1 MKTIDIYANGPV
13 LNFETLEDLKLSVK
27 VRKTLFN
34 EDGSVKDFYI
44 SDNPMT
50 KRNPLNNRFRI
61 GLFENVTYSDGKHA
75 VWKAASIET
84 DTTEEMMSA
93 LELLNV
99 KRKDNES
106 R

>member
-93 LELLNV
+93 LELLNA
-99 KRKDNES
+99 KRK
-106 R
+106 RQ

>member
-27 VRKTLFN
+27 VRKTLYN

-93 LELLNV
+93 LELLNA
-99 KRKDNES
+99 KRK
-106 R
+106 RQ

>member
-13 LNFETLEDLKLSVK
+13 LNFETLEDLKQNVK

-34 EDGSVKDFYI
+34 EDGSVKNFYFYEE
-44 SDNPMT
+44 PMT

-61 GLFENVTYSDGKHA
+61 GLFENVTYSDDKQA
-75 VWKAASIET
+75 KWKAASIET

-93 LELLNV
+93 LEQLNA
-99 KRKDNES
+99 KRK
-106 R
+106 RQ

>member
-13 LNFETLEDLKLSVK
+13 LNFETLEDLKQNVK

-34 EDGSVKDFYI
+34 EDGSIKSFYFYE
-44 SDNPMT
+44 DPMT
-50 KRNPLNNRFRI
+50 HRNPLNNRFRI

-99 KRKDNES
+99 KRK
-106 R
+106 RQ